1 MCYYI
6 RYQVLHIHKK
16 MLSIEQQNILDATK
30 TGTNVVVDAVAGT
43 GKTTLIL
50 AIAREL
56 GSRNILQITYNK
68 SLKFEV
74 REKTHALGIENLT
87 IHTYHSLAVCY
98 YSCTAH
104 VDNEIKKIVDNNTPP
119 NKSIP
124 EYDMLVVDEAQDM
137 TLLYYQLMVK
147 FAKDIGSPFQLLVLG
162 DYMQGLYEFKG
173 SDIRFLTLA
182 EIIWRKH
189 PRLRTQQFRKC
200 TMKMSYRI
208 TNQMSQFVNNV
219 MLGEPRMDACRN
231 DAPVQYI
238 RNSRYNLER
247 IVCAEIHKLFAMGV
261 KPSDIFILGP
271 SVKGE
276 RSNIRKLE
284 NMLVEKNIPC
294 HVPML
299 ENSDIDQRVIDG
311 KIVFSTFH
319 CVKGRQRKY
328 VFVVGFDNSY
338 FKYYAR
344 NLPRDICPNTLYVA
358 CTRALNGLY
367 VLESDT
373 RREDRPLEFLYMS
386 HVDMKSAD
394 YVHFKGQQQTLF
406 PRIEET
412 ESTVPIKLTPTELIK
427 FIPEET
433 NQHICS
439 ILDRIFV
446 KEQDIIENLD
456 IPGII
461 QTKKGF
467 YEEISD
473 LNGIAIPCM
482 YYDHLLNAWNDSYS
496 YKTKDS
502 ILYDIIDMN
511 IENLN
516 EKKQQF
522 LLEIIDKL
530 PETIESV
537 NDYLYM
543 ANINTAIQE
552 SLYFKLNQIDK
563 DDYNWLTDEMVMTC
577 KDRLKHV
584 VSPDCQGSPPLV
596 EEYIINA
603 SMDEQHS
610 QIDRFIERILPG
622 KKFRFNARID
632 LMTETTI
639 WEFKCTNELT
649 HDHMLQ
655 LVIYAWLWNMKQV
668 DENLDANEKTFR
680 LFNIKSGE
688 LLRLDASMGDLNNIM
703 SSLLSSRYTEP
714 VEKSETQFIDD
725 CLYSI
730 NRLCHDDA

>member
-1 MCYYI
+1 
-6 RYQVLHIHKK
+6 

-30 TGTNVVVDAVAGT
+30 TGDNVVVDAVAGT

-74 REKTHALGIENLT
+74 REKTHAMGIENLT

-189 PRLRTQQFRKC
+189 PGLRTRQFRKC

-373 RREDRPLEFLYMS
+373 RREDRPLDFLHMS
-386 HVDMKSAD
+386 HIDMKSAD
-394 YVHFKGQQQTLF
+394 YVHFKGQHQTLF
-406 PRIEET
+406 PHIEET

-446 KEQDIIENLD
+446 KEQDIIENLE

-563 DDYNWLTDEMVMTC
+563 DDYNWLTDEMVTIC

-622 KKFRFNARID
+622 KKFRFNARVD
-632 LMTETTI
+632 LMTETTV

-655 LVIYAWLWNMKQV
+655 IVIYAWLWNMKQV
-668 DENLDANEKTFR
+668 EENLDTNEKIFR

-703 SSLLSSRYTEP
+703 SSLLCSRYTEP
-714 VEKSETQFIDD
+714 VEKSNTQFVDD

-730 NRLCHDDA
+730 IRLCHDNA

>member
-1 MCYYI
+1 
-6 RYQVLHIHKK
+6 

-30 TGTNVVVDAVAGT
+30 TGDNIIVDAVAGT

-56 GSRNILQITYNK
+56 STRKILQITYNK

-74 REKTHALGIENLT
+74 REKTRATGIENLT

-98 YSCTAH
+98 YSGSAH
-104 VDNEIKKIVDNNTPP
+104 VDNEIKKIVDNRVVPGKN
-119 NKSIP
+119 IP
-124 EYDMLVVDEAQDM
+124 RYDMLVVDEAQDM

-147 FAKDIGSPFQLLVLG
+147 FAKDIGSPIQLLVLG

-182 EIIWRKH
+182 EIIWNQH
-189 PRLRTQQFRKC
+189 PSLRTHQFRKC

-219 MLGEPRMDACRN
+219 MLGEPRMDACRE
-231 DAPVQYI
+231 DIPVQYI

-247 IVCAEIHKLFAMGV
+247 IVCAEINKLFAAGV

-344 NLPRDICPNTLYVA
+344 NLPRDVCPNTLYVA

-394 YVHFKGQQQTLF
+394 YVQFRGQQQTLF
-406 PRIEET
+406 PHIEET

-439 ILDRIFV
+439 ILERIFV

-461 QTKKGF
+461 QTKSGF
-467 YEEISD
+467 YEEVSD

-516 EKKQQF
+516 EKKQLF

-563 DDYNWLTDEMVMTC
+563 EDYNWLTNDMVTVC
-577 KDRLKHV
+577 KNRLKHI
-584 VSPDCQGSPPLV
+584 VSPDCQGSLPLV

-603 SMDEQHS
+603 SMDDQHVH
-610 QIDRFIERILPG
+610 IDRFIDRILPG
-622 KKFRFNARID
+622 KKFRFNARVD
-632 LMTETTI
+632 LITETTV

-649 HDHMLQ
+649 NDHMLQ
-655 LVIYAWLWNMKQV
+655 LAIYAWLWNMKQIE
-668 DENLDANEKTFR
+668 ENTDTNEKIFR

-703 SSLLSSRYTEP
+703 SALLSSRYSDP
-714 VEKSETQFIDD
+714 IEKDEDQFVND
-725 CLYSI
+725 CISAI
-730 NRLCHDDA
+730 SRLCRDDA

>member
-433 NQHICS
+433 NKHICS

>member
-1 MCYYI
+1 
-6 RYQVLHIHKK
+6 
-16 MLSIEQQNILDATK
+16 
-30 TGTNVVVDAVAGT
+30 
-43 GKTTLIL
+43 
-50 AIAREL
+50 
-56 GSRNILQITYNK
+56 
-68 SLKFEV
+68 
-74 REKTHALGIENLT
+74 
-87 IHTYHSLAVCY
+87 
-98 YSCTAH
+98 
-104 VDNEIKKIVDNNTPP
+104 
-119 NKSIP
+119 
-124 EYDMLVVDEAQDM
+124 
-137 TLLYYQLMVK
+137 
-147 FAKDIGSPFQLLVLG
+147 
-162 DYMQGLYEFKG
+162 
-173 SDIRFLTLA
+173 
-182 EIIWRKH
+182 
-189 PRLRTQQFRKC
+189 
-200 TMKMSYRI
+200 
-208 TNQMSQFVNNV
+208 
-219 MLGEPRMDACRN
+219 
-231 DAPVQYI
+231 
-238 RNSRYNLER
+238 
-247 IVCAEIHKLFAMGV
+247 
-261 KPSDIFILGP
+261 
-271 SVKGE
+271 
-276 RSNIRKLE
+276 
-284 NMLVEKNIPC
+284 
-294 HVPML
+294 
-299 ENSDIDQRVIDG
+299 
-311 KIVFSTFH
+311 
-319 CVKGRQRKY
+319 

-373 RREDRPLEFLYMS
+373 RREDRPLEFLHMS
-386 HVDMKSAD
+386 HIDMKSAD
-394 YVHFKGQQQTLF
+394 YVQFKGQHQTLF
-406 PRIEET
+406 PHIEET

-446 KEQDIIENLD
+446 KEQDIIENLE

-563 DDYNWLTDEMVMTC
+563 DDYNWLTDEMVMIC

-584 VSPDCQGSPPLV
+584 VSPDCQGSPPRV

-622 KKFRFNARID
+622 KKFRFNARVD

-639 WEFKCTNELT
+639 WEFKCTNDLT

-668 DENLDANEKTFR
+668 EENLDTNEKTFR

-703 SSLLSSRYTEP
+703 SSLLCSRYTEP
-714 VEKSETQFIDD
+714 VEKSETQFVDD
-725 CLYSI
+725 CLSSI
-730 NRLCHDDA
+730 SRLCRDDA

>member
-1 MCYYI
+1 
-6 RYQVLHIHKK
+6 
-16 MLSIEQQNILDATK
+16 MLSKEQQNILDATK
-30 TGTNVVVDAVAGT
+30 TGDNVVVDAVAGT

-74 REKTHALGIENLT
+74 REKTQAMGIENLT

-189 PRLRTQQFRKC
+189 PGLRTQQFRKC

-247 IVCAEIHKLFAMGV
+247 IVCAEIQKLFAMGV

-373 RREDRPLEFLYMS
+373 RREDRPLEFLHMS

-446 KEQDIIENLD
+446 KEQDIIENLE

-563 DDYNWLTDEMVMTC
+563 DDYNWLTDEMVMIC

-622 KKFRFNARID
+622 KKFRFNARVD

-668 DENLDANEKTFR
+668 EENLDANEKTFR

-703 SSLLSSRYTEP
+703 SSLLCSRYTEQ

-725 CLYSI
+725 CLSSI
-730 NRLCHDDA
+730 SRLCHDDA

>member
-1 MCYYI
+1 MNSMAEVI
-6 RYQVLHIHKK
+6 WKQHP
-16 MLSIEQQNILDATK
+16 
-30 TGTNVVVDAVAGT
+30 
-43 GKTTLIL
+43 
-50 AIAREL
+50 
-56 GSRNILQITYNK
+56 
-68 SLKFEV
+68 SL
-74 REKTHALGIENLT
+74 L
-87 IHTYHSLAVCY
+87 
-98 YSCTAH
+98 
-104 VDNEIKKIVDNNTPP
+104 
-119 NKSIP
+119 
-124 EYDMLVVDEAQDM
+124 
-137 TLLYYQLMVK
+137 
-147 FAKDIGSPFQLLVLG
+147 
-162 DYMQGLYEFKG
+162 
-173 SDIRFLTLA
+173 
-182 EIIWRKH
+182 
-189 PRLRTQQFRKC
+189 TQQFQKC

-208 TNQMSQFVNNV
+208 TNQMSKFVNNAL
-219 MLGEPRMDACRN
+219 LGEPRMDACRDDVN
-231 DAPVQYI
+231 VQYI
-238 RNSRYNLER
+238 RNSRFNLER
-247 IVCAEIHKLFAMGV
+247 IVCAEIYKLFTEGI
-261 KPSDIFILGP
+261 KPNDIFILGP

-299 ENSDIDQRVIDG
+299 ENSDIDQRIIDG

-344 NLPRDICPNTLYVA
+344 NLPRDVCPNTLYVA
-358 CTRALNGLY
+358 CTRALKGLY

-373 RREDRPLEFLYMS
+373 RREDRPLEFLHMS
-386 HVDMKSAD
+386 HIDMKQED
-394 YVHFKGQQQTLF
+394 YIQFRGQHQTQFL
-406 PRIEET
+406 RIEET
-412 ESTVPIKLTPTELIK
+412 ESTLPTKVTPTELIK

-446 KEQDIIENLD
+446 TEQPVIENLD
-456 IPGII
+456 IPSII
-461 QTKKGF
+461 QTKRGF

-482 YYDHLLNAWNDSYS
+482 YYDHLMNAWNDSYS

-502 ILYDIIDMN
+502 ILYDIIDIN
-511 IENLN
+511 IENLT

-522 LLEIIDKL
+522 LLEIIDNL

-563 DDYNWLTDEMVMTC
+563 DDYNWLTDEMVSIC
-577 KDRLKHV
+577 KERLRNV
-584 VSPDCQGSPPLV
+584 VSPDCQCSPPLV

-603 SMDEQHS
+603 SMDDQHVY
-610 QIDRFIERILPG
+610 IDKFIDRILPG
-622 KKFRFNARID
+622 KKFRFNARTD
-632 LMTETTI
+632 LITETTI
-639 WEFKCTNELT
+639 WEFKCTSELT

-655 LVIYAWLWNMKQV
+655 LVIYAWLWNMKTKEENP
-668 DENLDANEKTFR
+668 DENEKIFR

-703 SSLLSSRYTEP
+703 SALFSSRYSDP
-714 VEKSETQFIDD
+714 IEKDDNEFIND
-725 CLYSI
+725 CISSTY
-730 NRLCHDDA
+730 RLCTDE

>member
-1 MCYYI
+1 
-6 RYQVLHIHKK
+6 
-16 MLSIEQQNILDATK
+16 MLSKEQQNILDASK
-30 TGTNVVVDAVAGT
+30 TGDNIVVDAVAGT

-50 AIAREL
+50 EIAKE
-56 GSRNILQITYNK
+56 SSSQKILQITYNK

-74 REKTHALGIENLT
+74 REKTKNMSIDNLT

-104 VDNEIKKIVDNNTPP
+104 VDNEIKKIIINNKEP
-119 NKSIP
+119 NRKIP
-124 EYDMLVVDEAQDM
+124 TFDMIVIDEAQDM
-137 TLLYYQLMVK
+137 TLLYYKLIIK
-147 FAKDIGSPFQLLVLG
+147 FIKDIGSPIQLLILG

-182 EIIWRKH
+182 ELIWKEH
-189 PRLRTQQFRKC
+189 PCLRTQQFQKC

-208 TNQMSQFVNNV
+208 TNQMSNFVNNA
-219 MLGEPRMDACRN
+219 MLGEQRMGACRD

-238 RNSRYNLER
+238 RNSRFNIER
-247 IVCAEIHKLFAMGV
+247 IVCAEINKLFSQGV

-344 NLPRDICPNTLYVA
+344 NLQRDICPNTLYVA
-358 CTRALNGLY
+358 CTRASNGLY

-373 RREDRPLEFLYMS
+373 RREDRPLEFLQMS
-386 HVDMKSAD
+386 HVDMKLVD

-406 PRIEET
+406 LQTQET
-412 ESTVPIKLTPTELIK
+412 PTNLPIKITPTELIK
-427 FIPEET
+427 FIPEDT

-446 KEQDIIENLD
+446 KEQDVIENIE

-461 QTKKGF
+461 QTKNGF
-467 YEEISD
+467 YEEVSD

-482 YYDHLLNAWNDSYS
+482 YYDHLLNAWNDDYS

-511 IENLN
+511 VENLN

-522 LLEIIDKL
+522 LLEIIDNL

-552 SLYFKLNQIDK
+552 SLYFKLNQIDR
-563 DDYNWLTDEMVMTC
+563 DDYNWLTDEIVSVC
-577 KDRLKHV
+577 KDRLRQI
-584 VSPDCQGSPPLV
+584 VSPDCQDSPALI

-603 SMDEQHS
+603 SMEEQHKH
-610 QIDRFIERILPG
+610 IDKFIDKILPG
-622 KKFRFNARID
+622 KLFRFNARTD
-632 LMTETTI
+632 LVTDTTV
-639 WEFKCTNELT
+639 WEFKCTSELT

-655 LVIYAWLWNMKQV
+655 LAIYAWIWNMKYME
-668 DENLDANEKTFR
+668 DTTDDNEKVFR
-680 LFNIKSGE
+680 LFNIKTGE
-688 LLRLDASMGDLNNIM
+688 LLRMEASMGDLNNIM
-703 SSLLSSRYTEP
+703 SSLLLSRYTEQ
-714 VEKSETQFIDD
+714 VEQTNNQFVKTCVDSIHRLYEDD
-725 CLYSI
+725 L
-730 NRLCHDDA
+730 

>member
-1 MCYYI
+1 
-6 RYQVLHIHKK
+6 
-16 MLSIEQQNILDATK
+16 MLSKEQQNILDATK
-30 TGTNVVVDAVAGT
+30 TGDNVVVDAVAGT

-56 GSRNILQITYNK
+56 CSRNILQITYNK

-74 REKTHALGIENLT
+74 REKTQAMGIENLT

-147 FAKDIGSPFQLLVLG
+147 FAKDIGSQFQLLVLG

-189 PRLRTQQFRKC
+189 PCLRTQQFRKC

-247 IVCAEIHKLFAMGV
+247 IVCAEIQKLFAMGV

-373 RREDRPLEFLYMS
+373 RREDRPLEFLHMS

-446 KEQDIIENLD
+446 KEQDIIENLE

-563 DDYNWLTDEMVMTC
+563 DDYNWLTDEMVMIC

-603 SMDEQHS
+603 SMDDQHS

-668 DENLDANEKTFR
+668 EENLDQNEKTFR

-703 SSLLSSRYTEP
+703 SSLLCSRYTEQ

-725 CLYSI
+725 CLSSI
-730 NRLCHDDA
+730 SRLCRDDA

>member
-1 MCYYI
+1 
-6 RYQVLHIHKK
+6 
-16 MLSIEQQNILDATK
+16 MLNEDQQLSEEQQNILNATK
-30 TGTNVVVDAVAGT
+30 TGDNVIVDAVAGT

-50 AIAREL
+50 EIAKEL
-56 GSRNILQITYNK
+56 SSQKVLQITYNK

-74 REKTHALGIENLT
+74 REKTKELNIENLT

-98 YSCTAH
+98 YSCKAH
-104 VDNEIKKIVDNNTPP
+104 VDNEIKKLVMNNTEPCR
-119 NKSIP
+119 NIP
-124 EYDMLVVDEAQDM
+124 EFDMLIIDEAQDM
-137 TLLYYQLMVK
+137 TLLYYQLMLK
-147 FAKDIGSPFQLLVLG
+147 FAKDIGSQIQLLVLG

-182 EIIWRKH
+182 ETIWKQH
-189 PRLRTQQFRKC
+189 PSLRTDKFQKC

-208 TNQMSQFVNNV
+208 TKQMSSFVNNV
-219 MLGEPRMDACRN
+219 MLGKDRMDACRN
-231 DAPVQYI
+231 DVPVQYI
-238 RNSRYNLER
+238 RNSRYNMER
-247 IVCAEIHKLFAMGV
+247 IVCAEINRLFDQGV

-284 NMLVEKNIPC
+284 NMLVERNIPC

-299 ENSDIDQRVIDG
+299 ENSDIDQRIIDG

-344 NLPRDICPNTLYVA
+344 NLPREICPNTLYVA
-358 CTRALNGLY
+358 CTRALKGLY
-367 VLESDT
+367 VMESDT
-373 RREDRPLEFLYMS
+373 RREDRPLEFLHMN
-386 HVDMKSAD
+386 HIDMKQEE
-394 YVHFKGQQQTLF
+394 YIQFRGQHKSLF
-406 PRIEET
+406 LLVDEVDSNLPMK
-412 ESTVPIKLTPTELIK
+412 VTPTELIK

-439 ILDRIFV
+439 ILDRIFITE
-446 KEQDIIENLD
+446 KEIIENIE

-461 QTKKGF
+461 QTKKGY
-467 YEEISD
+467 YEEVSD

-482 YYDHLLNAWNDSYS
+482 YYDHLLNAFSENASF
-496 YKTKDS
+496 KTKDS
-502 ILYDIIDMN
+502 VLYDIIDMN
-511 IENLN
+511 IENIH

-522 LLEIIDKL
+522 LLEIIDNL

-552 SLYFKLNQIDK
+552 SLYFKLNQIDR
-563 DDYNWLTDEMVMTC
+563 DDYNWLTDEVVSLC
-577 KDRLKHV
+577 KDRLRDV
-584 VSPDCQGSPPLV
+584 VSPDCQESTPLI
-596 EEYIINA
+596 EEYIMTA
-603 SMDEQHS
+603 SMDEEHEH
-610 QIDRFIERILPG
+610 IDKFTERILPG
-622 KKFRFNARID
+622 KKFRFNARVD
-632 LMTETTI
+632 LITETTV
-639 WEFKCTNELT
+639 WEFKCTSELT

-655 LVIYAWLWNMKQV
+655 VAIYAWLWNMRYI
-668 DENLDANEKTFR
+668 DDTTEENEMVFR
-680 LFNIKSGE
+680 LFNIKTGE
-688 LLRLDASMGDLNNIM
+688 LLRMEASMGDLNNIM

-714 VEKSETQFIDD
+714 VIKNDSVFIND
-725 CLYSI
+725 CISSIHDLYE
-730 NRLCHDDA
+730 CDK

>member
-1 MCYYI
+1 
-6 RYQVLHIHKK
+6 
-16 MLSIEQQNILDATK
+16 MLSEEQQKILNVTQ
-30 TGTNVVVDAVAGT
+30 TGDNVIVDAVAGT

-50 AIAREL
+50 EIAKVL
-56 GSRNILQITYNK
+56 SSQKILQITYNK

-74 REKTHALGIENLT
+74 RGKTKSMGIDNLT

-104 VDNEIKKIVDNNTPP
+104 VDNEIKKIVTNNKES
-119 NKSIP
+119 NRKIP
-124 EYDMLVVDEAQDM
+124 EFDMIVIDEAQDM

-147 FAKDIGSPFQLLVLG
+147 FIKDIGSPIQLLILG

-182 EIIWRKH
+182 EMIWKDH
-189 PRLRTQQFRKC
+189 PSLRTQQFQKC

-208 TNQMSQFVNNV
+208 TRQMSHFVNNA
-219 MLGEPRMDACRN
+219 MLGEQRMDACR
-231 DAPVQYI
+231 DDVPVQYI
-238 RNSRYNLER
+238 RNSRFNIER
-247 IVCAEIHKLFAMGV
+247 IVCAEINKLFEQGV

-299 ENSDIDQRVIDG
+299 ENTDIDQRVIDG

-328 VFVVGFDNSY
+328 VFVVGYDNSY

-358 CTRALNGLY
+358 CTRASNGLY

-373 RREDRPLEFLYMS
+373 RREDRPLEFLQMS
-386 HVDMKSAD
+386 HVDMKLVD
-394 YVHFKGQQQTLF
+394 YVNFKGQQQTLF
-406 PRIEET
+406 LRIEET
-412 ESTVPIKLTPTELIK
+412 ESNLPIKITPTELIK
-427 FIPEET
+427 FIPEDT

-446 KEQDIIENLD
+446 KEQDIIENLE

-467 YEEISD
+467 YEEVSD

-482 YYDHLLNAWNDSYS
+482 YYDHLLNAWTDDYS

-511 IENLN
+511 VENLN

-522 LLEIIDKL
+522 LLEIIGNL

-552 SLYFKLNQIDK
+552 SLYFKLNQIDR
-563 DDYNWLTDEMVMTC
+563 DDYNWLTDEIVTIC
-577 KDRLKHV
+577 KDRLRHV
-584 VSPDCQGSPPLV
+584 VSPDCQDSPPLI
-596 EEYIINA
+596 EEYIMNA
-603 SMDEQHS
+603 SMEEQHKH
-610 QIDRFIERILPG
+610 IDKFVDKIIPG
-622 KKFRFNARID
+622 KLFRFNARTD
-632 LMTETTI
+632 LITDTTV
-639 WEFKCTNELT
+639 WEFKCTSELT

-655 LVIYAWLWNMKQV
+655 LAIYAWLWNMKHME
-668 DENLDANEKTFR
+668 DTTDDNEKTFR
-680 LFNIKSGE
+680 LFNIKTGE
-688 LLRLDASMGDLNNIM
+688 LLRMEASMGDLNNIM
-703 SSLLSSRYTEP
+703 SSLLLSRYTES
-714 VEKSETQFIDD
+714 VEQNNTQFINTCILSIFQLYDD
-725 CLYSI
+725 V
-730 NRLCHDDA
+730 

>member
-1 MCYYI
+1 
-6 RYQVLHIHKK
+6 
-16 MLSIEQQNILDATK
+16 
-30 TGTNVVVDAVAGT
+30 
-43 GKTTLIL
+43 
-50 AIAREL
+50 
-56 GSRNILQITYNK
+56 
-68 SLKFEV
+68 
-74 REKTHALGIENLT
+74 
-87 IHTYHSLAVCY
+87 
-98 YSCTAH
+98 
-104 VDNEIKKIVDNNTPP
+104 
-119 NKSIP
+119 
-124 EYDMLVVDEAQDM
+124 
-137 TLLYYQLMVK
+137 
-147 FAKDIGSPFQLLVLG
+147 
-162 DYMQGLYEFKG
+162 LYEFKG
-173 SDIRFLTLA
+173 SDIRFLTMA
-182 EIIWRKH
+182 EVIWKQH
-189 PRLRTQQFRKC
+189 PSLRTQQFQKC

-208 TNQMSQFVNNV
+208 TNQMSKFVNNAL
-219 MLGEPRMDACRN
+219 LGEPRMDACR
-231 DAPVQYI
+231 DDGPVHYI

-247 IVCAEIHKLFAMGV
+247 IVCAEINKLFDMGV
-261 KPSDIFILGP
+261 KPNDIFVLGP

-294 HVPML
+294 YVPML
-299 ENSDIDQRVIDG
+299 ENGDIDQRIIDG

-344 NLPRDICPNTLYVA
+344 NLSRDICPNTLYVA
-358 CTRALNGLY
+358 CTRALKGLY

-373 RREDRPLEFLYMS
+373 RREDRPLEFLHMS
-386 HVDMKSAD
+386 HIDMKQEN
-394 YVHFKGQQQTLF
+394 YIQFRGQHQTQFL
-406 PRIEET
+406 RIEET
-412 ESTVPIKLTPTELIK
+412 ESTLPTKVTPTELIK

-446 KEQDIIENLD
+446 TEQPIIENLE
-456 IPGII
+456 IPNII

-467 YEEISD
+467 YEEVSD

-511 IENLN
+511 IENLT

-522 LLEIIDKL
+522 LLEIIDNL

-552 SLYFKLNQIDK
+552 SLYFKLNQIDR
-563 DDYNWLTDEMVMTC
+563 DDYNWLTDEMVATC
-577 KDRLKHV
+577 KDRLRHV
-584 VSPDCQGSPPLV
+584 VSPDCQCSPPSV

-603 SMDEQHS
+603 SMDDQHVD
-610 QIDRFIERILPG
+610 IDRFIDRILPG
-622 KKFRFNARID
+622 KKFRFNARTD
-632 LMTETTI
+632 LITETTV

-655 LVIYAWLWNMKQV
+655 LVIYAWLWNMKTKE
-668 DENLDANEKTFR
+668 ENLDENEKIFR

-688 LLRLDASMGDLNNIM
+688 LLRLDASIGDLNNIM
-703 SSLLSSRYTEP
+703 SALLSSRYSEP
-714 VEKSETQFIDD
+714 IEKTNKNFIAD
-725 CLYSI
+725 CVDSI
-730 NRLCHDDA
+730 HRQYHDANDK

>member
-1 MCYYI
+1 
-6 RYQVLHIHKK
+6 
-16 MLSIEQQNILDATK
+16 MLSEEQQKILNVTQ
-30 TGTNVVVDAVAGT
+30 TGDNVIVDAVAGT

-50 AIAREL
+50 EIAKVL
-56 GSRNILQITYNK
+56 SSQKILQITYNK

-74 REKTHALGIENLT
+74 RGKTKSMGIDNLT

-104 VDNEIKKIVDNNTPP
+104 VDNEIKKIVTNNKES
-119 NKSIP
+119 NRKIP
-124 EYDMLVVDEAQDM
+124 EFDMIVIDEAQDM

-147 FAKDIGSPFQLLVLG
+147 FIKDIGSPIQLLILG

-182 EIIWRKH
+182 EMIWKDH
-189 PRLRTQQFRKC
+189 PSLRTQQFQKC

-208 TNQMSQFVNNV
+208 TRQMSHFVNNA
-219 MLGEPRMDACRN
+219 MLGEQRMDACR
-231 DAPVQYI
+231 DDVPVQYI
-238 RNSRYNLER
+238 RNSRFNIER
-247 IVCAEIHKLFAMGV
+247 IVCAEINKLFEQGV

-299 ENSDIDQRVIDG
+299 ENTDIDQRVIDG

-328 VFVVGFDNSY
+328 VFVVGYDNSY

-358 CTRALNGLY
+358 CTRASNGLY

-373 RREDRPLEFLYMS
+373 RREDRPLEFLQMS
-386 HVDMKSAD
+386 HVDMKLVD
-394 YVHFKGQQQTLF
+394 YVNFKGQQQTLF
-406 PRIEET
+406 LRIEET
-412 ESTVPIKLTPTELIK
+412 ESNLPIKITPTELIK
-427 FIPEET
+427 FIPEDT

-446 KEQDIIENLD
+446 KEQDIIENLE

-461 QTKKGF
+461 QTKKGY
-467 YEEISD
+467 YEEVSD

-482 YYDHLLNAWNDSYS
+482 YYDHLLNAWTDDYS

-511 IENLN
+511 VENLN

-522 LLEIIDKL
+522 LLEIIGNL

-552 SLYFKLNQIDK
+552 SLYFKLNQIDR
-563 DDYNWLTDEMVMTC
+563 DDYNWLTDEIVTIC
-577 KDRLKHV
+577 KDRLRHV
-584 VSPDCQGSPPLV
+584 VSPDCQDSPPLI
-596 EEYIINA
+596 EEYIMNA
-603 SMDEQHS
+603 SMEEQHKH
-610 QIDRFIERILPG
+610 IDKFVDKIIPG
-622 KKFRFNARID
+622 KLFRFNARTD
-632 LMTETTI
+632 LITDTTV
-639 WEFKCTNELT
+639 WEFKCTSELT

-655 LVIYAWLWNMKQV
+655 LAIYAWLWNMKHME
-668 DENLDANEKTFR
+668 DTTDDNEKTFR
-680 LFNIKSGE
+680 LFNIKTGE
-688 LLRLDASMGDLNNIM
+688 LLRMEASMGDLNNIM
-703 SSLLSSRYTEP
+703 SSLLLSRYTES
-714 VEKSETQFIDD
+714 VEQNNTQFINTCILSIFQLYDD
-725 CLYSI
+725 V
-730 NRLCHDDA
+730 

>member
-1 MCYYI
+1 
-6 RYQVLHIHKK
+6 
-16 MLSIEQQNILDATK
+16 MLSEEQQNILNATK
-30 TGTNVVVDAVAGT
+30 TGDNVIVDAVAGT

-50 AIAREL
+50 EIAKEL
-56 GSRNILQITYNK
+56 SSQKILQITYNK

-74 REKTHALGIENLT
+74 REKTKSMGIDNLI

-98 YSCTAH
+98 YSCSAH
-104 VDNEIKKIVDNNTPP
+104 VDNEIKKIITNN
-119 NKSIP
+119 NKTNRKIP
-124 EYDMLVVDEAQDM
+124 EFDMIVIDEAQDM

-147 FAKDIGSPFQLLVLG
+147 FIKDIGSPIQLLILG

-182 EIIWRKH
+182 EVIWKEH
-189 PRLRTQQFRKC
+189 PSLRTQQFQKC

-208 TNQMSQFVNNV
+208 TKQMSSFVNNV
-219 MLGEPRMDACRN
+219 MLGEHRMDACRDGVN
-231 DAPVQYI
+231 VQYI

-247 IVCAEIHKLFAMGV
+247 IVCAEINRLFDMGV

-294 HVPML
+294 HVPMM
-299 ENSDIDQRVIDG
+299 ENNDIDQRVIDG

-358 CTRALNGLY
+358 CTRASNGLY

-373 RREDRPLEFLYMS
+373 RRDDRPLEFLHMN
-386 HVDMKSAD
+386 HIDMKQQN
-394 YVHFKGQQQTLF
+394 YIQYRGQHQSLF
-406 PRIEET
+406 LKIEET
-412 ESTVPIKLTPTELIK
+412 ETNLPIKITPTELIK

-433 NQHICS
+433 NQHICR
-439 ILDRIFV
+439 ILDRIFIT
-446 KEQDIIENLD
+446 EQEIIENLE
-456 IPGII
+456 IPGVI
-461 QTKKGF
+461 QTKRGL
-467 YEEISD
+467 YEEVSD

-482 YYDHLLNAWNDSYS
+482 YYDHLLNAWNDYYS

-502 ILYDIIDMN
+502 TLYDIIDIN
-511 IENLN
+511 IENLS
-516 EKKQQF
+516 EKNQQF
-522 LLEIIDKL
+522 LLEIIDNL

-543 ANINTAIQE
+543 ANINSAIQE
-552 SLYFKLNQIDK
+552 SLYFKLNQIDR
-563 DDYNWLTDEMVMTC
+563 DDYNWLSDEIVSVC
-577 KDRLKHV
+577 KDRLRTI
-584 VSPDCQGSPPLV
+584 VSPDCQNSVPKI
-596 EEYIINA
+596 EEYIMTA
-603 SMDEQHS
+603 SMEEQHAE
-610 QIDRFIERILPG
+610 IDRFTERILPD
-622 KKFRFNARID
+622 KKFRFNARVD
-632 LMTETTI
+632 LITETTV
-639 WEFKCTNELT
+639 WEFKCTAELT
-649 HDHMLQ
+649 SDHKLQ
-655 LVIYAWLWNMKQV
+655 LVIYAWLWNMKNSK
-668 DENLDANEKTFR
+668 ENLDENEKIFR

-703 SSLLSSRYTEP
+703 SSLFSSRYTEP
-714 VEKSETQFIDD
+714 VELTNIQFVKTCVDSIHR
-725 CLYSI
+725 LY
-730 NRLCHDDA
+730 DDA

>member
-1 MCYYI
+1 
-6 RYQVLHIHKK
+6 

-30 TGTNVVVDAVAGT
+30 TGHNIVVDAVAGT

-50 AIAREL
+50 AIAREH

-74 REKTHALGIENLT
+74 REKTHDMGIENLT

-98 YSCTAH
+98 YSSSAH
-104 VDNEIKKIVDNNTPP
+104 VDNEIKKIVDNNIAPSRT
-119 NKSIP
+119 IP
-124 EYDMLVVDEAQDM
+124 KYDMLVVDEAQDM

-147 FAKDIGSPFQLLVLG
+147 FAKDIGSPIQLLVLG

-182 EIIWRKH
+182 EIIWKQH
-189 PRLRTQQFRKC
+189 PSLRTCQFRKC

-208 TNQMSQFVNNV
+208 TNQMSKFVNNV
-219 MLGEPRMDACRN
+219 MLGEPRMEACR
-231 DAPVQYI
+231 DDVPVQYI

-247 IVCAEIHKLFAMGV
+247 IVCAEINKLFDMGV

-373 RREDRPLEFLYMS
+373 RREDRPLEFLHMS
-386 HVDMKSAD
+386 HIDMKSAD
-394 YVHFKGQQQTLF
+394 YVQFKGQQQTLF
-406 PRIEET
+406 PYIEET
-412 ESTVPIKLTPTELIK
+412 ESTVPIKITPTELIK

-446 KEQDIIENLD
+446 KEQDVIENLD

-461 QTKKGF
+461 QTKSGF
-467 YEEISD
+467 FEEVSD

-482 YYDHLLNAWNDSYS
+482 YYDHLLNAWNDGYS

-516 EKKQQF
+516 EKKQMF

-563 DDYNWLTDEMVMTC
+563 EDYNWLTDEMVTVC
-577 KDRLKHV
+577 KDRLRHV
-584 VSPDCQGSPPLV
+584 VSPDCQSSPPLV

-603 SMDEQHS
+603 SMDDQHAH
-610 QIDRFIERILPG
+610 IDRFIDRILPG
-622 KKFRFNARID
+622 KKFRFNARVD
-632 LMTETTI
+632 LITETTV
-639 WEFKCTNELT
+639 WEFKCTSELT

-655 LVIYAWLWNMKQV
+655 LVIYAWLWNMKMKE
-668 DENLDANEKTFR
+668 ENLDEPEKIFR

-703 SSLLSSRYTEP
+703 SALFSSRYSDP
-714 VEKSETQFIDD
+714 IEKEDEQFVND
-725 CLYSI
+725 CLSAI
-730 NRLCHDDA
+730 GRLCMDANEK

>member
-1 MCYYI
+1 
-6 RYQVLHIHKK
+6 
-16 MLSIEQQNILDATK
+16 MLSGEQQKILIATQ
-30 TGTNVVVDAVAGT
+30 TGDNVIVDAVAGT

-50 AIAREL
+50 EIAKVLSSQR
-56 GSRNILQITYNK
+56 ILQITYNK

-74 REKTHALGIENLT
+74 RRKTKSMGIDNLT

-104 VDNEIKKIVDNNTPP
+104 VDNEIKKIVTNNKES
-119 NKSIP
+119 NRKIP
-124 EYDMLVVDEAQDM
+124 AFDMIVIDEAQDM

-147 FAKDIGSPFQLLVLG
+147 FIKDIGSPIQLLILG

-182 EIIWRKH
+182 ELIWKEH
-189 PRLRTQQFRKC
+189 PSLRTQQFQKC

-208 TNQMSQFVNNV
+208 TRQMSEFVNNA
-219 MLGEPRMDACRN
+219 MLGEQRMDACR
-231 DAPVQYI
+231 DDVPVQYI
-238 RNSRYNLER
+238 RNSRFNIER
-247 IVCAEIHKLFAMGV
+247 IVCAEINKLFEQGV

-299 ENSDIDQRVIDG
+299 DNTDIDQRVIEG

-328 VFVVGFDNSY
+328 VFVVGYDNSY

-358 CTRALNGLY
+358 CTRASNGLY

-373 RREDRPLEFLYMS
+373 RREDRPLEFLQMS
-386 HVDMKSAD
+386 HVDMKLVD
-394 YVHFKGQQQTLF
+394 YVNFKGQQQTFFL
-406 PRIEET
+406 RIEET
-412 ESTVPIKLTPTELIK
+412 PSNLPIKITPTELIK
-427 FIPEET
+427 FIPEDT

-446 KEQDIIENLD
+446 KEQDIIENIE

-461 QTKKGF
+461 QTKKGY
-467 YEEISD
+467 YEEVSD

-482 YYDHLLNAWNDSYS
+482 YYDHLLNAWTDNYS
-496 YKTKDS
+496 FKTKDS
-502 ILYDIIDMN
+502 KLYDIIDMN

-516 EKKQQF
+516 DKKQQF
-522 LLEIIDKL
+522 LLEIISNL

-563 DDYNWLTDEMVMTC
+563 DDYNWLTDEIVMIC
-577 KDRLKHV
+577 KDRLRHV
-584 VSPDCQGSPPLV
+584 VSPDCQDSKPLV
-596 EEYIINA
+596 EEYIMNA
-603 SMDEQHS
+603 SMEEQHKH
-610 QIDRFIERILPG
+610 IDKFVDKILPG
-622 KKFRFNARID
+622 KLFRFNARTD
-632 LMTETTI
+632 LITDTTV
-639 WEFKCTNELT
+639 WEFKCTSELT

-655 LVIYAWLWNMKQV
+655 LAIYAWLWNMKHME
-668 DENLDANEKTFR
+668 DTTDDNEKTFR
-680 LFNIKSGE
+680 LFNIKTGE
-688 LLRLDASMGDLNNIM
+688 LLRMEASMGDLNNIM
-703 SSLLSSRYTEP
+703 SSLLLSRYTEP
-714 VEKSETQFIDD
+714 IEQNNTQFINTCVLSIYQLYDD
-725 CLYSI
+725 V
-730 NRLCHDDA
+730 